1 MTPKE
6 LILEAKK
13 AIKANNLLLAAN
25 FYTQILNKFPKH
37 SAAKIGLSKIK
48 KMSSHGSAGI
58 KQKELNDAVN
68 ALQNGDFQT
77 AIDFSQNLII
87 KDPNHPIIHNII
99 GISYVNLQTP
109 DKAISYFKTA
119 LRLNKYYNEA
129 RGNLGSALLL
139 LGKTDEAINQL
150 EQALKEN
157 PKNPMAWNSLGN
169 ARDQKFLYDS
179 ARKAFEKAIELSPN
193 YLNAFNSLGVLLN
206 KLNLKD
212 EAIKIF
218 ESGLKINPN
227 DTDLLIN
234 FGYALSDSGEL
245 KQAIE
250 KLTKG
255 ISLDNYPI
263 DAKHRLGILKSN
275 DGDIKSAIKLIL
287 ESIKEDP
294 ALSEAYRSLSLIYKF
309 KKSDELIINTMRER
323 LNEPNSSVYD
333 KIHLGFALGK
343 SLHDIQEYDNAFK
356 AYEIGNIARRS
367 ELVYDIKEHSESIE
381 RIKTIYSKNEEKIHI
396 DTNHQNVNPIFIVG
410 MNRSGTTLVEQILSS
425 HSTVTGAGELPNINK
440 LGLENLKTNIKWT
453 KTDLICAHEEYSKV
467 LGSFT
472 QDTKFVT
479 DKLPVNFKWIGL
491 IKMLYPDAK
500 IIHLIRNP
508 MDTCLSNYRNY
519 FIATGNA
526 YAYNQK
532 ELANFYIDYRNLM
545 EFWHMTFPK
554 QIYACNY
561 ESLTLHQETET
572 QSLLEYCKLNWEP
585 EVLQFEKNS
594 RAVKTASVAQVRQGL
609 YRTSVGGWENYKESL
624 NPLYLTLKKS
634 GALEVWDKSNF
645 A

>member
-13 AIKANNLLLAAN
+13 AIKANNLILAIN

-37 SAAKIGLSKIK
+37 SAARLGLSKIQK
-48 KMSSHGSAGI
+48 KSLHGSLGI

-68 ALQNGDFQT
+68 ALQNGNFQT
-77 AIDFSQNLII
+77 AINFSQNLII
-87 KDPNHPIIHNII
+87 KDPNHPVIHNII
-99 GISYVNLQTP
+99 GISYVNLQKP

-139 LGKTDEAINQL
+139 LGKTDEAIIQL
-150 EQALKEN
+150 EQALKGN

-218 ESGLKINPN
+218 ESGLNINPT
-227 DTDLLIN
+227 DTDLLIK
-234 FGYALSDSGEL
+234 FGYTLSDSGKL
-245 KQAIE
+245 KQAIK

-255 ISLDNYPI
+255 ISFDNYPI
-263 DAKHRLGILKSN
+263 DAKHRLGVLKSN

-294 ALSEAYRSLSLIYKF
+294 TLSEAYRSLSLIYKF
-309 KKSDELIINTMRER
+309 KKSDELIDTMRER
-323 LNEPNSSVYD
+323 LNKPNSSVYD

-343 SLHDIQEYDNAFK
+343 SLHDIKEYKDAFK

-367 ELVYDIKEHSESIE
+367 ELVYDINEHSESIE
-381 RIKTIYSKNEEKIHI
+381 RIKTIYSNKEEKIYI

-410 MNRSGTTLVEQILSS
+410 MNRSGTTLVEQILSA
-425 HSTVTGAGELPNINK
+425 HSMVTGAGELPNINK

-453 KTDLICAHEEYSKV
+453 KTELICVRAEYSKV
-467 LGSFT
+467 LGSFA
-472 QDTKFVT
+472 QGTKFVT

-491 IKMLYPDAK
+491 IKILFPKAK

-545 EFWHMTFPK
+545 EFWHMIFPN
-554 QIYACNY
+554 QIYACDY
-561 ESLTLHQETET
+561 DSLTLNQETET
-572 QSLLEYCKLNWEP
+572 RLLLKYCKLNWEP
-585 EVLQFEKNS
+585 EVMKFEKNT
-594 RAVKTASVAQVRQGL
+594 RAVKTASVAQVREGL
-609 YRTSVGGWENYKESL
+609 YRTSVGGWENYKEFL
-624 NPLYLTLKKS
+624 DPLYLTLKKS
-634 GALEVWDKSNF
+634 GALKEWDKNNF

>member
-13 AIKANNLLLAAN
+13 AIKANNLILAVN

-37 SAAKIGLSKIK
+37 SAARLGLSKIQK
-48 KMSSHGSAGI
+48 KSSHGSLGI
-58 KQKELNDAVN
+58 KQKELSDAVN
-68 ALQNGDFQT
+68 ALQNGNFET

-87 KDPNHPIIHNII
+87 KDPNHPVIHNII
-99 GISYVNLQTP
+99 GISYVNLQKP

-139 LGKTDEAINQL
+139 LGKTDEAIIQL
-150 EQALKEN
+150 EQALKGN

-234 FGYALSDSGEL
+234 FGYTLSDSGKL
-245 KQAIE
+245 KQAIK

-255 ISLDNYPI
+255 ISFDNYPI
-263 DAKHRLGILKSN
+263 DAKHRLGVLKSN

-294 ALSEAYRSLSLIYKF
+294 TLSEAYRSLSLIYKF
-309 KKSDELIINTMRER
+309 KKSDELIDTMRER
-323 LNEPNSSVYD
+323 LNKPNSSVYD

-343 SLHDIQEYDNAFK
+343 SLHDIKEYDDAFK

-381 RIKTIYSKNEEKIHI
+381 RIKTIYSNKEEKIYI

-410 MNRSGTTLVEQILSS
+410 MNRSGTTLVEQILSA

-440 LGLENLKTNIKWT
+440 LGLENLRTNIKWT
-453 KTDLICAHEEYSKV
+453 KTELICARAEYSKV
-467 LGSFT
+467 LESFA
-472 QDTKFVT
+472 QGTKFVT

-491 IKMLYPDAK
+491 IKILYPKAK

-545 EFWHMTFPK
+545 EFWHMIFPN
-554 QIYACNY
+554 QIYACDY
-561 ESLTLHQETET
+561 DSLTLDQETET
-572 QSLLEYCKLNWEP
+572 RLLLKYCKLNWEP
-585 EVLQFEKNS
+585 EVMKFEKNT
-594 RAVKTASVAQVRQGL
+594 RAVKTASVAQVREGL
-609 YRTSVGGWENYKESL
+609 YRTSVGGWENYKEFL
-624 NPLYLTLKKS
+624 DPLYLTLKKS
-634 GALEVWDKSNF
+634 GALKEWDKNNF

>member
-13 AIKANNLLLAAN
+13 AIKANNLLLAVN

-37 SAAKIGLSKIK
+37 SAARLGLSKIQK
-48 KMSSHGSAGI
+48 KSSHGSLGI

-68 ALQNGDFQT
+68 ALQNGNFET
-77 AIDFSQNLII
+77 AINFSQNLII
-87 KDPNHPIIHNII
+87 KDPNHPVIHNII
-99 GISYVNLQTP
+99 GISYVNLQKP

-139 LGKTDEAINQL
+139 LGKTDEAVIQL
-150 EQALKEN
+150 EQALKGN

-218 ESGLKINPN
+218 ETGLKINPN
-227 DTDLLIN
+227 DTNLLIN
-234 FGYALSDSGEL
+234 FGYTLSDSGKL
-245 KQAIE
+245 KQAIK

-263 DAKHRLGILKSN
+263 DAKHRLGVLKSN

-294 ALSEAYRSLSLIYKF
+294 TLSEAYRSLSLIYKF
-309 KKSDELIINTMRER
+309 KKSDELIDTMRER
-323 LNEPNSSVYD
+323 LNKPNSSVYD

-343 SLHDIQEYDNAFK
+343 SLHDIKEYDDAFK

-381 RIKTIYSKNEEKIHI
+381 RIKTIYSNKEEKIYI

-410 MNRSGTTLVEQILSS
+410 MNRSGTTLVEQILSA
-425 HSTVTGAGELPNINK
+425 HSKVTGAGELPNINK
-440 LGLENLKTNIKWT
+440 IGLENLKTNIKWT
-453 KTDLICAHEEYSKV
+453 KTELICARAEYSKV
-467 LGSFT
+467 LESFA
-472 QDTKFVT
+472 QGTKFVT

-491 IKMLYPDAK
+491 IKILYPKAK

-545 EFWHMTFPK
+545 EFWHMIFPN
-554 QIYACNY
+554 QIYACDY
-561 ESLTLHQETET
+561 DSLTFNQETET
-572 QSLLEYCKLNWEP
+572 RLLLKYCKLNWEP
-585 EVLQFEKNS
+585 EVMKFEKNT
-594 RAVKTASVAQVRQGL
+594 RAVKTASVAQVREGL
-609 YRTSVGGWENYKESL
+609 YRTSVGGWENYKEFL
-624 NPLYLTLKKS
+624 DPLYLTLKKS
-634 GALEVWDKSNF
+634 GALKEWDKNNF

>member
-13 AIKANNLLLAAN
+13 AIKANNLFLAIN

-37 SAAKIGLSKIK
+37 SAARLGLSKIQK
-48 KMSSHGSAGI
+48 KSLHGSLGI
-58 KQKELNDAVN
+58 KQKELNDAVS
-68 ALQNGDFQT
+68 ALQNGNFET

-87 KDPNHPIIHNII
+87 KDPNHPVIHNII
-99 GISYVNLQTP
+99 GISYVNLQKP

-139 LGKTDEAINQL
+139 LGKTDEAIIQL
-150 EQALKEN
+150 EQALKGN

-234 FGYALSDSGEL
+234 FGYTLSDSGKL
-245 KQAIE
+245 KQAIK

-255 ISLDNYPI
+255 ISFDNYPI
-263 DAKHRLGILKSN
+263 DAKHRLGVLKSN

-294 ALSEAYRSLSLIYKF
+294 TLSEAYRSLSLIYKF
-309 KKSDELIINTMRER
+309 KKSDELIDTMRER
-323 LNEPNSSVYD
+323 LNKPNSSVYD

-343 SLHDIQEYDNAFK
+343 SLHDIKEYKDAFK

-367 ELVYDIKEHSESIE
+367 ELVHDINEHSESIE
-381 RIKTIYSKNEEKIHI
+381 RIKTIYSNKEEKIYI

-410 MNRSGTTLVEQILSS
+410 MNRSGTTLVEQILSA
-425 HSTVTGAGELPNINK
+425 HSMVTGAGELPNINK

-453 KTDLICAHEEYSKV
+453 KTELICARAEYSRV
-467 LGSFT
+467 LESFA
-472 QDTKFVT
+472 QGTKFVT

-491 IKMLYPDAK
+491 IKILYPKAK

-545 EFWHMTFPK
+545 EFWHMIFPN
-554 QIYACNY
+554 QIYACDY
-561 ESLTLHQETET
+561 DSLTLNQETET
-572 QSLLEYCKLNWEP
+572 RLLLKYCKLNWEP
-585 EVLQFEKNS
+585 EVMKFEKNT
-594 RAVKTASVAQVRQGL
+594 RAVKTASVAQVREGL
-609 YRTSVGGWENYKESL
+609 YRTSVGGWENYKEFL
-624 NPLYLTLKKS
+624 DPLYLTLKKS
-634 GALEVWDKSNF
+634 GALKEWDKNNF

>member
-37 SAAKIGLSKIK
+37 SVAKLGLSKIK
-48 KMSSHGSAGI
+48 KMSSHGSPGI
-58 KQKELNDAVN
+58 KQNELNNAIN
-68 ALQNGDFQT
+68 ALQNGNFQS
-77 AIDFSQNLII
+77 AINSSQNLII
-87 KDPNHPIIHNII
+87 KDPNHPVIHNII
-99 GISYVNLQTP
+99 GISYVNLQKP

-119 LRLNKYYNEA
+119 LRLNKNYNEA

-139 LGKTDEAINQL
+139 LGKTDEAIIQL

-157 PKNPMAWNSLGN
+157 SKNHMAWNSLGN
-169 ARDQKFLYDS
+169 AKDRKFLYDS
-179 ARKAFEKAIELSPN
+179 AREAFEKAIELSPK

-234 FGYALSDSGEL
+234 FGYALSDSGKL
-245 KQAIE
+245 KQAIK

-263 DAKHRLGILKSN
+263 DAKHRLGVLKSN

-294 ALSEAYRSLSLIYKF
+294 TLSEAYRSLSLIYKF
-309 KKSDELIINTMRER
+309 KKSDELIDTMRER
-323 LNEPNSSVYD
+323 LNKPNSSVYD

-343 SLHDIQEYDNAFK
+343 SLHDIQEYDHAFK
-356 AYEIGNIARRS
+356 AYEIGNKARRS

-381 RIKTIYSKNEEKIHI
+381 RIKTIYSNKEEKIYI

-453 KTDLICAHEEYSKV
+453 KTELICARAEYSKV
-467 LGSFT
+467 LGSFA
-472 QDTKFVT
+472 QGTKFVT

-491 IKMLYPDAK
+491 IKILYPKAK
-500 IIHLIRNP
+500 IVHLIRNP

-545 EFWHMTFPK
+545 EFWHMIFPN
-554 QIYACNY
+554 QIYACDY
-561 ESLTLHQETET
+561 DSLILNQETET
-572 QSLLEYCKLNWEP
+572 RLLLKYCKLNWEP
-585 EVLQFEKNS
+585 EVMKFEKNT
-594 RAVKTASVAQVRQGL
+594 RAVKTASVAQVREGL
-609 YRTSVGGWENYKESL
+609 YRTSVGGWENYKEFL
-624 NPLYLTLKKS
+624 DPLYLTLKKS
-634 GALEVWDKSNF
+634 GALKEWDKNNF

>member
-13 AIKANNLLLAAN
+13 AIKANNLILAIN

-37 SAAKIGLSKIK
+37 SAARLGLSKIQK
-48 KMSSHGSAGI
+48 KSLHGSLGI
-58 KQKELNDAVN
+58 KQKELNDAVS
-68 ALQNGDFQT
+68 ALQNGNFET

-87 KDPNHPIIHNII
+87 KDPNHPVIHNII
-99 GISYVNLQTP
+99 GISYVNLQKP

-139 LGKTDEAINQL
+139 LGKTDEAIIQL
-150 EQALKEN
+150 EQALKGN

-234 FGYALSDSGEL
+234 FGYTLSDSGKL
-245 KQAIE
+245 KQAIK

-255 ISLDNYPI
+255 ISFDNYPI
-263 DAKHRLGILKSN
+263 DAKHRLGVLKSN

-294 ALSEAYRSLSLIYKF
+294 TLSEAYRSLSLIYKF
-309 KKSDELIINTMRER
+309 KKSDELIDTMRER
-323 LNEPNSSVYD
+323 LNKPNSSVYD

-343 SLHDIQEYDNAFK
+343 SLHDIKEYKDAFK

-381 RIKTIYSKNEEKIHI
+381 RIKTIYSNKEEKIYI

-453 KTDLICAHEEYSKV
+453 KTELICARAEYSKV
-467 LGSFT
+467 LGSFA
-472 QDTKFVT
+472 QGTKFVT

-491 IKMLYPDAK
+491 IKILYPKAK

-545 EFWHMTFPK
+545 EFWHMIFPN
-554 QIYACNY
+554 QIYACDY
-561 ESLTLHQETET
+561 DSLTLNQETET
-572 QSLLEYCKLNWEP
+572 RLLLKYCKLNWEP
-585 EVLQFEKNS
+585 EVMKFEKNT
-594 RAVKTASVAQVRQGL
+594 RAVKTASVAQVREGL
-609 YRTSVGGWENYKESL
+609 YRTSVGGWENYKEFL
-624 NPLYLTLKKS
+624 DPLYLTLKKS
-634 GALEVWDKSNF
+634 GALKEWDKNNF

>member
-13 AIKANNLLLAAN
+13 AIKANNLILAIN

-37 SAAKIGLSKIK
+37 SAARLGLSKIQK
-48 KMSSHGSAGI
+48 KSLHGSLGI
-58 KQKELNDAVN
+58 KQKELNDAVS
-68 ALQNGDFQT
+68 ALQNGNFET

-87 KDPNHPIIHNII
+87 KDPNHPVIHNII
-99 GISYVNLQTP
+99 GISYVNLQKP

-139 LGKTDEAINQL
+139 LGKTDEAIIQL
-150 EQALKEN
+150 EQALKGN

-234 FGYALSDSGEL
+234 FGYTLSDSGKL
-245 KQAIE
+245 KQAIK

-255 ISLDNYPI
+255 ISFDNYPI
-263 DAKHRLGILKSN
+263 DAKHRLGVLKSN

-294 ALSEAYRSLSLIYKF
+294 TLSEAYRSLSLIYKF
-309 KKSDELIINTMRER
+309 KKSDELIDTMRER
-323 LNEPNSSVYD
+323 LNKPNSSVYD

-343 SLHDIQEYDNAFK
+343 SLHDIKEYKDAFK

-381 RIKTIYSKNEEKIHI
+381 RIKTIYSNKEEKIYI

-410 MNRSGTTLVEQILSS
+410 MNRSGTTLVEQILSA
-425 HSTVTGAGELPNINK
+425 HSMVTGAGELPNINK

-453 KTDLICAHEEYSKV
+453 KTELICARAEYSRV
-467 LGSFT
+467 LESFA
-472 QDTKFVT
+472 QGTKFVT

-491 IKMLYPDAK
+491 IKILYPKAK

-545 EFWHMTFPK
+545 EFWHMIFPN
-554 QIYACNY
+554 QIYACDY
-561 ESLTLHQETET
+561 DSLTLNQETET
-572 QSLLEYCKLNWEP
+572 RLLLKYCKLNWEP
-585 EVLQFEKNS
+585 EVMKFEKNT
-594 RAVKTASVAQVRQGL
+594 RAVKTASVAQVREGL
-609 YRTSVGGWENYKESL
+609 YRTSVGGWENYKEFL
-624 NPLYLTLKKS
+624 DPLYLTLKKS
-634 GALEVWDKSNF
+634 GALKEWDKNNF

>member
-25 FYTQILNKFPKH
+25 FYTKILNKFPKH
-37 SAAKIGLSKIK
+37 SAAKLGLSKIK
-48 KMSSHGSAGI
+48 KMSSNGSPGI
-58 KQKELNDAVN
+58 EQKELNDAVN
-68 ALQNGDFQT
+68 ALQNGNFQT

-87 KDPNHPIIHNII
+87 KDPNHPVIHNII
-99 GISYVNLQTP
+99 GISYVNLQKP
-109 DKAISYFKTA
+109 DNAIAYFKTA
-119 LRLNKYYNEA
+119 LRLNKNYNEA

-150 EQALKEN
+150 EHALKEN

-169 ARDQKFLYDS
+169 AKDQKFLYDS
-179 ARKAFEKAIELSPN
+179 ARKAFEKAIELSPK

-218 ESGLKINPN
+218 KSGLKINPN

-234 FGYALSDSGEL
+234 FGYALSDSGKL
-245 KQAIE
+245 KKAIE

-255 ISLDNYPI
+255 IKLDNYPI
-263 DAKHRLGILKSN
+263 DAKHRLGVLKSQ
-275 DGDIKSAIKLIL
+275 DGDIKGAIKLIL

-294 ALSEAYRSLSLIYKF
+294 TLSEAYRSLSLIYKF
-309 KKSDELIINTMRER
+309 KKSDELINTMRE
-323 LNEPNSSVYD
+323 LLYKPNSSVYD

-343 SLHDIQEYDNAFK
+343 SLHDIQEYSNAFK
-356 AYEIGNIARRS
+356 AYEIGNLARRT
-367 ELVYDIKEHSESIE
+367 ELVYDIKGHSDSIE
-381 RIKTIYSKNEEKIHI
+381 RIKTIYSNKEEKIYI
-396 DTNHQNVNPIFIVG
+396 DTKHQNVNPIFIVG

-425 HSTVTGAGELPNINK
+425 HSSVTGAGELPNINEF
-440 LGLENLKTNIKWT
+440 GLENLEKNIKWT
-453 KTDLICAHEEYSKV
+453 KTELICAHEKYSKV
-467 LGSFT
+467 LESFA
-472 QDTKFVT
+472 QGTKFVT

-491 IKMLYPDAK
+491 IKILYPKAK

-532 ELANFYIDYRNLM
+532 ELANFYIDYRNIM
-545 EFWHMTFPK
+545 EFWHTKFPN
-554 QIYACNY
+554 QIYVCDY
-561 ESLTLHQETET
+561 DLLTLNQETET
-572 QSLLEYCKLNWEP
+572 HSLLRYCKLNWESR
-585 EVLQFEKNS
+585 VMKFEKNTT
-594 RAVKTASVAQVRQGL
+594 AVKTASVAQVREGL
-609 YRTSVGGWENYKESL
+609 YQTSIGGWKNYKEFL
-624 NPLYLTLKKS
+624 DPLYLTLKSS
-634 GALEVWDKSNF
+634 GALKKWDKNNF

>member
-37 SAAKIGLSKIK
+37 SAAKIGLSKIQK
-48 KMSSHGSAGI
+48 KSSHGTPGI

-68 ALQNGDFQT
+68 ALQNGNFQT
-77 AIDFSQNLII
+77 AINFSQNLII
-87 KDPNHPIIHNII
+87 KDPNHPVIHNII
-99 GISYVNLQTP
+99 GISYVNLQKP

-119 LRLNKYYNEA
+119 LRLNKHYNEA

-150 EQALKEN
+150 EQALKGN

-169 ARDQKFLYDS
+169 ARDKKFLYDS

-234 FGYALSDSGEL
+234 FGYALSDSGKL
-245 KQAIE
+245 KQAIK

-263 DAKHRLGILKSN
+263 DAKHRLGVLKSN

-294 ALSEAYRSLSLIYKF
+294 TLSEAYRSLSLIYKF
-309 KKSDELIINTMRER
+309 KKSDELIDTMRER
-323 LNEPNSSVYD
+323 LNKPNSSVYD

-343 SLHDIQEYDNAFK
+343 SLHDIQEYDDAFK

-381 RIKTIYSKNEEKIHI
+381 RIKTIYSNKEEKIYI

-453 KTDLICAHEEYSKV
+453 KTELICARAEYSKV
-467 LGSFT
+467 LGSFA
-472 QDTKFVT
+472 QGTKFVT

-491 IKMLYPDAK
+491 IKILYPKAK
-500 IIHLIRNP
+500 IVHLIRNP

-545 EFWHMTFPK
+545 EFWHMIFPN
-554 QIYACNY
+554 QIYACDY
-561 ESLTLHQETET
+561 DSLILNQETET
-572 QSLLEYCKLNWEP
+572 RLLLKYCKLNWEP
-585 EVLQFEKNS
+585 EVMKFEKNT
-594 RAVKTASVAQVRQGL
+594 RAVKTASVAQVREGL
-609 YRTSVGGWENYKESL
+609 YRTSVGGWENYKEFL
-624 NPLYLTLKKS
+624 DPLYLTLKKS
-634 GALEVWDKSNF
+634 GALKEWDKNNF